1 MDDPFAGDGISGP
14 LGRGLFKQNS
24 PKSEIFRASIAHGR
38 GGAMHFALMRIFWDA
53 LVGAT
58 MSATIGNRI
67 GDSRRACAR
76 NDFRA
81 PATRSFFPLLSLV
94 LAGCAIHP
102 VQKDVTGFRTAD
114 IVDRIRCESRLAIQ
128 DKAIAMLR
136 GYGERTHNPQPIAI
150 AADLEQRRGSVWK
163 FDPRIL
169 DRDERIFFNKYIETA
184 IAYEFTFDI
193 TEANKLDPA
202 LSPVGLIT
210 GGTVGINLLGGN
222 DLTRQSTRRFALS
235 ENFEEVLS
243 NDKLRCLESYLP
255 PNFQYPMSGR
265 IGMQELIDTFID
277 LNQDKDLAT
286 LDSSPRVFA
295 DTLMFTT
302 AISGSLQPH
311 IEIAAVGTRWGL
323 ASPTN
328 ISASVSRSD
337 VHKLI
342 VGLSMGALSKTA
354 AAHLIP
360 GAALAPAVRP
370 SAVATSKNANQST
383 ARDAIMQQ
391 HVYDFYDH
399 FGTFLAR

>member
-1 MDDPFAGDGISGP
+1 MSRI
-14 LGRGLFKQNS
+14 
-24 PKSEIFRASIAHGR
+24 IAH
-38 GGAMHFALMRIFWDA
+38 
-53 LVGAT
+53 V
-58 MSATIGNRI
+58 I
-67 GDSRRACAR
+67 GDSPIVIRVLGAK
-76 NDFRA
+76 
-81 PATRSFFPLLSLV
+81 SIFPLLSL
-94 LAGCAIHP
+94 LALAACAIHP
-102 VQKDVTGFRTAD
+102 VQKDVTGFRTVD
-114 IVDRIRCESRLAIQ
+114 IVDHIRCESRLAIQ

-136 GYGERTHNPQPIAI
+136 KYGESNNNPKPIAF
-150 AADLEQRRGSVWK
+150 AADLEKSRGLVWK
-163 FDPRIL
+163 LDPRTL

-210 GGTVGINLLGGN
+210 GGTVGINLLAGN

-255 PNFQYPMSGR
+255 PNFQYPMTGR

-302 AISGSLQPH
+302 TVSGSLQPH

-328 ISASVSRSD
+328 ISASASRSD

-342 VGLSMGALSKTA
+342 VGLSMGALGKTA
-354 AAHLIP
+354 PAHFVP
-360 GAALAPAVRP
+360 GAALVPTLRP
-370 SAVATSKNANQST
+370 GIVATSAAKGVNQT
-383 ARDAIMQQ
+383 LARDAIMQQ
-391 HVYDFYDH
+391 HQYDFWDH
-399 FGTFLAR
+399 FNTFPAR